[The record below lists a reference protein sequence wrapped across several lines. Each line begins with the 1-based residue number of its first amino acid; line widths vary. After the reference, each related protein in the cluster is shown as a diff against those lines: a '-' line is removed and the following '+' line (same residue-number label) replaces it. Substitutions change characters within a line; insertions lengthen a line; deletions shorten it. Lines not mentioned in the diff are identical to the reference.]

1 MEMQVVKRNI
11 EKSMEGK
18 KISEIKEVTDPKLVE
33 YLNSQNNLQQYSFL
47 NTHAKVYMISTQD
60 KDGKVSY
67 EFVAH
72 DSRNS
77 YTKLSGIRQVETT
90 RTHITTEEYSV
101 NGMKYMQSVDCQFVD
116 KNGNSYYVTHPFG
129 NMPMELTVEE
139 AQKKE
144 NGIST
149 VDTQDY
155 GLNGLFHKTR
165 VNELLRAGY
174 NAMGIGIEK
183 IKSVYKKYRGK
194 EQEQE
199 NNINERGE

>member
-47 NTHAKVYMISTQD
+47 NTPAKVYMISTQD
-60 KDGKVSY
+60 KDGKASY

-144 NGIST
+144 NGISN
-149 VDTQDY
+149 VDTQDF
-155 GLNGLFHKTR
+155 GLNRLFHKTR

-174 NAMGIGIEK
+174 NAMSIGIEK
-183 IKSVYKKYRGK
+183 VKSVYKKYRGK